1 MELKM
6 PENLEYTTVAN
17 MQYAKRWLSPDDLE
31 QEYGFSRSTQNKM
44 RMSSN
49 PSTIPFSKI
58 GGKYIRYDRL
68 LIDQWLEE
76 HQVQGGVR

>member
-1 MELKM
+1 MSQ
-6 PENLEYTTVAN
+6 NLEHQAATCPQYT
-17 MQYAKRWLSPDDLE
+17 KRWLSPGDLE
-31 QEYGFSRSTQNKM
+31 QEFGFSRSTQNKM